1 MALRQYNANM
11 IRTQIQI
18 ESQTYEK
25 LKAKSK
31 GSGKSISEIVRR
43 SLDQTIESQEADQK
57 WARALNSMGKF
68 SSGLNNLA
76 EKHDDH
82 LGARW

>member
-1 MALRQYNANM
+1 MALWQYNTNM
-11 IRTQIQI
+11 IRTQIQF
-18 ESQTYEK
+18 EQKTYES
-25 LKAKSK
+25 LKTKSNET
-31 GSGKSISEIVRR
+31 GKSISEIVRR
-43 SLDQTIESQEADQK
+43 SLDRSIAAQEADQK

-82 LGARW
+82 LGDRW

>member
-1 MALRQYNANM
+1 MASLPYTAIM
-11 IRTQIQI
+11 IRTQIQL
-18 ESQTYEK
+18 EQRTYEA
-25 LKAKSK
+25 LKTKSNET
-31 GSGKSISEIVRR
+31 GKSISEIVRR
-43 SLDQTIESQEADQK
+43 SLDRSIAAQEVDQK

-82 LGARW
+82 LGDRW

>member
-1 MALRQYNANM
+1 M
-11 IRTQIQI
+11 IRTQIQL
-18 ESQTYEK
+18 ERQTYEK

-31 GSGKSISEIVRR
+31 GSGKSISEIVRQ
-43 SLDQTIESQEADQK
+43 SLDQTIESEETDQK

-82 LGARW
+82 LGDRW

>member
-1 MALRQYNANM
+1 M

-18 ESQTYEK
+18 EPQTYEK

-43 SLDQTIESQEADQK
+43 SLDQTIESQETDQK
-57 WARALNSMGKF
+57 WARALSSLGKF
-68 SSGLNNLA
+68 TSGLNNLA
-76 EKHDDH
+76 EKHDAH
-82 LGARW
+82 LGDRW